1 MAVTRNICSRKHFV
15 DHEFYGRNGYYIF
28 QKISENT
35 KMNHTFD
42 GIRKILENWNQYG
55 SNNKIV
61 YHSNGVTVLLLAFEV
76 VS

>member
-1 MAVTRNICSRKHFV
+1 MAVTRNICSRKYFV

-42 GIRKILENWNQYG
+42 GISKILENWNQYG
-55 SNNKIV
+55 
-61 YHSNGVTVLLLAFEV
+61 
-76 VS
+76 